1 MLFIYSRYKSFLR
14 EMDLLSG
21 QLATALRKEPR
32 TSQIQCRSAVHSTVK
47 LNETHQQ
54 CMFYGNGTLR
64 NVTVLVN
71 IKLHCFSILGHAT
84 RTVTP
89 EYREVSC
96 KNSCERHKWTNPSE
110 SYNDH

>member
-1 MLFIYSRYKSFLR
+1 MELQ
-14 EMDLLSG
+14 SG

-32 TSQIQCRSAVHSTVK
+32 TSQIQCRSAVYSAMT

-54 CMFYGNGTLR
+54 CMLYGNGTLR

-71 IKLHCFSILGHAT
+71 IKQHCFKILGHAT
-84 RTVTP
+84 ITVTP
-89 EYREVSC
+89 HYREVSC
-96 KNSCERHKWTNPSE
+96 KTSRARHRWTNPSE